1 MMNEN
6 QLKKIISSATKIPVG
21 KINDKL
27 SSINNEKWDSLAQL
41 YILSML
47 DKTTKGKTTK
57 IKGLNE
63 ILSYKKL
70 LSTLK
75 LKKIIK

>member
-1 MMNEN
+1 MNEN
-6 QLKKIISSATKIPVG
+6 QLKKIISLAKKIPVS

>member
-1 MMNEN
+1 MNEN
-6 QLKKIISSATKIPVG
+6 QLKKIISSATKIPVS

-47 DKTTKGKTTK
+47 DKTTKGKTAK

>member
-1 MMNEN
+1 MNEN
-6 QLKKIISSATKIPVG
+6 QLKKIISSATKIPVS

>member
-6 QLKKIISSATKIPVG
+6 QLKKIISSATKIPVS

-75 LKKIIK
+75 LKNIIK

>member
-6 QLKKIISSATKIPVG
+6 QLKKIISSATKIPVS